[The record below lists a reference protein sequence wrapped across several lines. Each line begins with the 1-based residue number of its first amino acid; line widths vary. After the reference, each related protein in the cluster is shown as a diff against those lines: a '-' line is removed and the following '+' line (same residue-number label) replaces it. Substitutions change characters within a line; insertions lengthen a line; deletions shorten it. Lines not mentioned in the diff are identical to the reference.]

1 MCNNEETVELFAT
14 PGYDT
19 YQWYK
24 NGSPIPVT
32 TESIII
38 ENPGYY
44 QVEATQGLCT
54 AISAVQAIASSE
66 SPFANIYYPDGL
78 DLCADDSLLIK
89 ASYDELYNW
98 QWYRDGSPIMDETNY
113 KMLALVPGTY
123 YCEVTTVLGCTRN
136 TEEIVITTCR
146 LGNETAINN
155 MTAYPN
161 PANTTI
167 SFNIQTGNTT
177 ADAVLSIVSLNG
189 QEVINMPVEIVD
201 GLFNTSINIEALTN
215 VIYTAR
221 LITGEN
227 QFTSRFT
234 VVK

>member
-1 MCNNEETVELFAT
+1 
-14 PGYDT
+14 
-19 YQWYK
+19 
-24 NGSPIPVT
+24 
-32 TESIII
+32 
-38 ENPGYY
+38 
-44 QVEATQGLCT
+44 
-54 AISAVQAIASSE
+54 
-66 SPFANIYYPDGL
+66 
-78 DLCADDSLLIK
+78 
-89 ASYDELYNW
+89 
-98 QWYRDGSPIMDETNY
+98 MDETNY

-215 VIYTAR
+215 GIYTAR